1 MKNLFSKIALFILGI
16 GALIIGAFFSIFIVG
31 IALVLFIIFGIYW
44 KYKITKFQKEF
55 KENFENFENL
65 NNGEEWQP
73 IQAEFT
79 DPEINESQKSLPN
92 SKNPR

>member
-1 MKNLFSKIALFILGI
+1 MKNLFSKIALFILGV

-44 KYKITKFQKEF
+44 KYKIKKFQKNFAEHF
-55 KENFENFENL
+55 EGFENVNL
-65 NNGEEWQP
+65 NNTNEDWQP

-79 DPEINESQKSLPN
+79 DPAEES
-92 SKNPR
+92 SKPLQNPR